1 MRLYAH
7 RGRICR
13 RDCYALRPVKL
24 LLALA
29 VVLAALP
36 ARANDIPDWF
46 AETFLDVREDV
57 AEAAKQG
64 KRLML
69 YFWLEGCPYCERMEK
84 VTFRDPQIVARLRR
98 EFVAVAINVRG
109 DREVT
114 WTDGAKLSEKTA
126 TAHLGIRS
134 TPTVVFFD
142 EQGAVAL
149 RASGYRDAAQF
160 AAVLDEASPRARAPR
175 TSSPPG
181 RPGPT

>member
-1 MRLYAH
+1 
-7 RGRICR
+7 
-13 RDCYALRPVKL
+13 VKL

-29 VVLAALP
+29 VILAALP

-109 DREVT
+109 DREVA
-114 WTDGAKLSEKTA
+114 WTDGAKLTEKTL
-126 TAHLGIRS
+126 TSHLKIRG
-134 TPTVVFFD
+134 TPTLVFFD
-142 EQGAVAL
+142 DQAGVAL
-149 RASGYRDAAQF
+149 RATRYLDPVQLDAT
-160 AAVLDEASPRARAPR
+160 LDRARVPRSASP
-175 TSSPPG
+175 
-181 RPGPT
+181 

>member
-29 VVLAALP
+29 VILAALP

-69 YFWLEGCPYCERMEK
+69 YFWLEGCPYCEKMEQG
-84 VTFRDPQIVARLRR
+84 TFRDPRIVARMRR

-109 DREVT
+109 DRDAA
-114 WTDGAKLSEKTA
+114 WTDGERLTEKTLTRKLA
-126 TAHLGIRS
+126 IRG
-134 TPTVVFFD
+134 TPTLVFFD
-142 EQGAVAL
+142 EHGAVAA
-149 RASGYRDAAQF
+149 RATGYLDPAQLDAT
-160 AAVLDEASPRARAPR
+160 LDRARAPR
-175 TSSPPG
+175 SAS
-181 RPGPT
+181 R